1 MTRWKKINRFFISVL
16 AGCLLFS
23 IARAA
28 QGFSSME
35 HVFKRRHHFMIHV
48 VHKDHW
54 LIGYAYGDDCDPED
68 QENAAELQKAITTA
82 LQLWLQPLRDMNTV
96 QPIVNDFHYQLN
108 ADKHKEDLKIVV
120 HCVNGQSNAL
130 VFDKGLILTP
140 RVEMR
145 VGSTINERFK
155 RTLLHEIGHTF
166 GLADTFVGRL
176 GKPDVSTGGLRTT
189 VGTQPASLMSHLNFQ
204 VDPLGGIG
212 KDDENGIIWLYK
224 HIHEDLPLEDC
235 FFPNYEL
242 EKSPDGCRPKYP
254 IIFEIKQAGAKY
266 ALQILRE
273 DIKLDINAIDGDG
286 LTALHHAVLNRYTHI
301 VNALLARDGIDTDI
315 KDKSG
320 KTPLQVARELGFDEL
335 VQLLSPEPDKEP
347 EQEEVVDIRSV
358 SPKINLTTLWGALKK
373 NR

>member
-1 MTRWKKINRFFISVL
+1 MNLFFIGVL
-16 AGCLLFS
+16 AGCLLFG
-23 IARAA
+23 IAPAVLGCA
-28 QGFSSME
+28 SLE
-35 HVFKRRHHFMIHV
+35 HTTKRQHHSMIHV

-54 LIGYAYGDDCDPED
+54 LIGYAYGNDCQPKD
-68 QENAAELQKAITTA
+68 QESAAELQKAITTA
-82 LQLWLQPLRDMNTV
+82 LQLWLQPLRDMNTA
-96 QPIVNDFHYQLN
+96 QPIVNDFRYQLN
-108 ADKHKEDLKIVV
+108 ADKHREDLKIVV

-130 VFDKGLILTP
+130 MFDKGLILTP

-145 VGSTINERFK
+145 MGSVINGRFK
-155 RTLLHEIGHTF
+155 RVLLHEIGHTF
-166 GLADTFVGRL
+166 GLADTYVGRL
-176 GKPDVSTGGLRTT
+176 EKPDVSTGGLRAT

-204 VDPLGGIG
+204 ADPLGGIG

-224 HIHEDLPLEDC
+224 HIHEALPLEDC

-254 IIFEIKQAGAKY
+254 IIFEIKQAGQAGTKF
-266 ALQILRE
+266 ALQILLE
-273 DIKLDINAIDGDG
+273 DNKLDINAIDGDG
-286 LTALHHAVLNRYTHI
+286 LTALHHAVLNGYTHI

-315 KDKSG
+315 KDRNG
-320 KTPLQVARELGFDEL
+320 KTPLQVARELGFAEL

-358 SPKINLTTLWGALKK
+358 SAKSNLTTLWGALKK